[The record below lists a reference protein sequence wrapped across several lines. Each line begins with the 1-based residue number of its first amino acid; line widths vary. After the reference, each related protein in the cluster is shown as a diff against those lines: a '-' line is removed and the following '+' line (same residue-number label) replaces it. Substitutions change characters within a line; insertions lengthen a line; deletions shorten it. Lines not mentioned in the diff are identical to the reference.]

1 MKLLLGHSPDAD
13 DAFMFYAMAKGLV
26 NLRGHEYEHV
36 LQDIET
42 LNRRCR
48 KGELDVSAVSFHAYT
63 TLADEYTLL
72 PCGASFGDGYGPCLV
87 AKKKYSR
94 VEMKKLRIA
103 VPGLLTS
110 AYLTLQLYLGLPHGK
125 FQAVVVPFD
134 KIQDEILAE
143 KVDAGLIIHEGQ
155 LTYAEEGFTL
165 CEDLGQWWARET
177 GGLPLPLGGNVVR
190 RALGPALR
198 KRVSDILTASIQFS
212 LDHRPE
218 AVAHSL
224 QWARDMGKDLADR
237 FVGMYVNHWTLD
249 YGERGRESIRR
260 FLARGQAMGAI
271 PKAPPLEFVV

>member
-1 MKLLLGHSPDAD
+1 MKLCLGHSPDAD

-26 NLRGHEYEHV
+26 NLRGHEYEHI

-42 LNRRCR
+42 LNRRCH

-63 TLADEYTLL
+63 TLADQYALI

-94 VEMKKLRIA
+94 DELKKLRIA

-125 FQAVVVPFD
+125 IQAIVVPFD
-134 KIQDEILAE
+134 MIQDEILAG

-155 LTYAEEGFTL
+155 LTYAEDGFTL
-165 CEDLGQWWARET
+165 CEDLGKWWARET

-190 RALGPALR
+190 RNLGPEVIADVTETLR
-198 KRVSDILTASIQFS
+198 ESVRYG
-212 LDHRPE
+212 LDHRQAGVRHALPLSRGMDE
-218 AVAHSL
+218 T
-224 QWARDMGKDLADR
+224 RTDR
-237 FVGMYVNHWTLD
+237 FIGMYVNELTLD
-249 YGERGRESIRR
+249 FGHRGRAGLREFFGR
-260 FLARGQAMGAI
+260 ARGAGLIRAV
-271 PKAPPLEFVV
+271 PEVP

>member
-42 LNRRCR
+42 LNCRCQ
-48 KGELDVSAVSFHAYT
+48 KGELDVSAVSFHAYPT
-63 TLADEYTLL
+63 IADRYALL

-87 AKKKYSR
+87 AKRKYSR
-94 VEMKKLRIA
+94 EELKKLRIA

-125 FQAVVVPFD
+125 FPAIVVPFD
-134 KIQDEILAE
+134 KIQDEILAG
-143 KVDAGLIIHEGQ
+143 KVDAGLLIHEGQ

-165 CEDLGQWWARET
+165 CEDLGKWWAQDT

-190 RALGPALR
+190 RDLGPEGITAVTETLR
-198 KRVSDILTASIQFS
+198 ESVRYG
-212 LDHRPE
+212 LDHRQAGVRHALPLSRGMDE
-218 AVAHSL
+218 T
-224 QWARDMGKDLADR
+224 RTDR
-237 FVGMYVNHWTLD
+237 FIDMYVNELTLD
-249 YGERGRESIRR
+249 FGPRGRAGLREFFGRARQAGLIR
-260 FLARGQAMGAI
+260 AI
-271 PKAPPLEFVV
+271 PEVP

>member
-13 DAFMFYAMAKGLV
+13 DAFMFYAMAQGLV
-26 NLRGHEYEHV
+26 NLRGHEYAHI

-42 LNRRCR
+42 LNRRCQ

-63 TLADEYTLL
+63 TMANQYALL

-87 AKKKYSR
+87 AKKTFTR
-94 VEMKKLRIA
+94 DEMKKLRIA

-110 AYLTLQLYLGLPHGK
+110 AYLTLQLYLGLPHGS

-134 KIQDEILAE
+134 KIQEEILAGN
-143 KVDAGLIIHEGQ
+143 VDAGLIIHEGQ

-190 RALGPALR
+190 RDLGPKVITDVTETLRESVRYGLEHRQAGVRHALPLSR
-198 KRVSDILTASIQFS
+198 GMDEKRTDQFI
-212 LDHRPE
+212 
-218 AVAHSL
+218 
-224 QWARDMGKDLADR
+224 
-237 FVGMYVNHWTLD
+237 GMYVNELTLD
-249 YGERGRESIRR
+249 FGPRGLAGLKEFYGRSRAQGLIASS
-260 FLARGQAMGAI
+260 
-271 PKAPPLEFVV
+271 PLDPS

>member
-42 LNRRCR
+42 LNRRCQ

-63 TLADEYTLL
+63 TLADNYSLL

-94 VEMKKLRIA
+94 DELKKLRLA

-110 AYLTLQLYLGLPHGK
+110 AYLTLQLYLGLPHRK
-125 FQAVVVPFD
+125 FPAVVIPFD
-134 KIQDEILAE
+134 QIQDEILAG

-155 LTYAEEGFTL
+155 LTYAEDGFTL
-165 CEDLGQWWARET
+165 CEDLGEWWARET

-190 RALGPALR
+190 RDLGPEVIADVTETLR
-198 KRVSDILTASIQFS
+198 QSVRYG
-212 LDHRPE
+212 LDHRQAGVRHALPLSRGMDE
-218 AVAHSL
+218 
-224 QWARDMGKDLADR
+224 QRTDK
-237 FVGMYVNHWTLD
+237 FIGMYVNDLTLD
-249 YGERGRESIRR
+249 FGPRGRAGLR
-260 FLARGQAMGAI
+260 
-271 PKAPPLEFVV
+271 EFYHRASAAGLISQQPEVG

>member
-26 NLRGHEYEHV
+26 NLRGHEYEHI

-42 LNRRCR
+42 LNRRCQ

-63 TLADEYTLL
+63 TMANQYALL

-87 AKKKYSR
+87 AKKTFTR
-94 VEMKKLRIA
+94 DEMKKLRIA

-110 AYLTLQLYLGLPHGK
+110 AYLTLQIYLGLPHGS

-134 KIQDEILAE
+134 KIQEEILAGN
-143 KVDAGLIIHEGQ
+143 VDAGLIIHEGQ

-190 RALGPALR
+190 RDLGPKVITDVTETLRESVRYGLEHRQAGVRHALPLSR
-198 KRVSDILTASIQFS
+198 GMDEKRTDQFI
-212 LDHRPE
+212 
-218 AVAHSL
+218 
-224 QWARDMGKDLADR
+224 
-237 FVGMYVNHWTLD
+237 GMYVNELTLD
-249 YGERGRESIRR
+249 FGPRGLAGLKEFYGRSRAQGLIASS
-260 FLARGQAMGAI
+260 
-271 PKAPPLEFVV
+271 PLDPS

>member
-26 NLRGHEYEHV
+26 NLRGHEYEHI

-42 LNRRCR
+42 LNRRCQ

-63 TLADEYTLL
+63 TMANQYALL

-87 AKKKYSR
+87 AKKTFTR
-94 VEMKKLRIA
+94 DEMKKLRIA

-110 AYLTLQLYLGLPHGK
+110 AYLTLQLYLGLPHGS

-134 KIQDEILAE
+134 KIQEEILAGN
-143 KVDAGLIIHEGQ
+143 VDAGLIIHEGQ

-190 RALGPALR
+190 RDLGPKVITDVTETLRESVRYGLEHRQAGVRHALPLSR
-198 KRVSDILTASIQFS
+198 GMDEKRTDQFI
-212 LDHRPE
+212 
-218 AVAHSL
+218 
-224 QWARDMGKDLADR
+224 
-237 FVGMYVNHWTLD
+237 GMYVNELTLD
-249 YGERGRESIRR
+249 FGPRGLAGLKEFYGRSRAQGLIASS
-260 FLARGQAMGAI
+260 
-271 PKAPPLEFVV
+271 PLDPS

>member
-42 LNRRCR
+42 LNRRCQ

-63 TLADEYTLL
+63 TLADNYSLL

-94 VEMKKLRIA
+94 NELKKLRLA

-125 FQAVVVPFD
+125 FPAVVIPFD
-134 KIQDEILAE
+134 QIQDEILAG

-155 LTYAEEGFTL
+155 LTYAEDGFTL
-165 CEDLGQWWARET
+165 CEDLGEWWARET

-190 RALGPALR
+190 RDLGPEVIADVTETLR
-198 KRVSDILTASIQFS
+198 QSVRYG
-212 LDHRPE
+212 LDHRQAGVRHALPLSRGMDE
-218 AVAHSL
+218 
-224 QWARDMGKDLADR
+224 QRTDK
-237 FVGMYVNHWTLD
+237 FIGMYVNDLTLD
-249 YGERGRESIRR
+249 FGPRGRAGLR
-260 FLARGQAMGAI
+260 
-271 PKAPPLEFVV
+271 EFYHRASAAGLISQQPEVG

>member
-42 LNRRCR
+42 LNRRCQ

-63 TLADEYTLL
+63 TLADNYSLL

-94 VEMKKLRIA
+94 NELKKLRLA

-125 FQAVVVPFD
+125 FPAVVIPFD
-134 KIQDEILAE
+134 QIQDEILAG

-155 LTYAEEGFTL
+155 LTYAEDGLTL
-165 CEDLGQWWARET
+165 CEDLGEWWARET

-190 RALGPALR
+190 RDLGPEVIADVTETLR
-198 KRVSDILTASIQFS
+198 QSVRYG
-212 LDHRPE
+212 LDHRQAGVRHALPLSRGMDE
-218 AVAHSL
+218 
-224 QWARDMGKDLADR
+224 QRTDK
-237 FVGMYVNHWTLD
+237 FIGMYVNDLTLD
-249 YGERGRESIRR
+249 FGPRGRAGLR
-260 FLARGQAMGAI
+260 
-271 PKAPPLEFVV
+271 EFYHRASAAGLISQQPEVG